1 MGSVFTATEAAEMGS
16 LNTWCS
22 QLWLPVK
29 EVLALTHLVTTGAD
43 FVPEEE

>member
-1 MGSVFTATEAAEMGS
+1 MGSGFTPTEAPETVS

-22 QLWLPVK
+22 QLWPPVK